1 MSANGFS
8 LYDRY
13 VPLPTTDEEWQSKV
27 RVFLENCEFPCVG
40 AWDGFHVY
48 INNQL
53 KNYFSFKKRCSM
65 MNLGLIGYNKRFLYA
80 AVGAPGSTHDA
91 RLLKESSIYSDI
103 INGNVIPER
112 VVQLGDFGEIPL
124 VTNTSIYI
132 VMACITLYNLYIEIS
147 DPSQPRWRL
156 EVDDLVI
163 LFEKDCVGQKIRE
176 NLV

>member
-91 RLLKESSIYSDI
+91 RLLKESSIY
-103 INGNVIPER
+103 VF
-112 VVQLGDFGEIPL
+112 LLFGCQGTGSVSPF
-124 VTNTSIYI
+124 
-132 VMACITLYNLYIEIS
+132 ITMKTVLTA
-147 DPSQPRWRL
+147 
-156 EVDDLVI
+156 
-163 LFEKDCVGQKIRE
+163 
-176 NLV
+176 